1 MSMPKTQ
8 SGGQTADD
16 SLLVTENRM
25 VTPFT
30 EVRLKDYGSLTL
42 VQGDQY
48 LVSIETHP
56 RLLPRLRAE
65 AADGCLNLG
74 FGSWLDKLGE
84 AFTTSL
90 TRKPIRYV
98 VTMPRLDTLTVH
110 ALSRVR
116 VGAWSADH
124 LKLEL
129 CGAVDARIDNLRA
142 DWLEVELKGIGQ
154 IAVTGQVAHQT
165 LTANGPGRYLAGGLR
180 SQRAEVSLS
189 GAGTADLWVTD
200 QLDVTIHG
208 MGEVAY
214 HGSPTVRQHIA
225 GLGGL
230 RRLPEPARPPEHNQE
245 VKS

>member
-1 MSMPKTQ
+1 MSIPKTQ
-8 SGGQTADD
+8 PGGQTADD
-16 SLLVTENRM
+16 SLLVAEERA

-30 EVRLKDYGSLTL
+30 KVRLKDYGSLTL

-65 AADGCLNLG
+65 VAAGWLNLG

-90 TRKPIRYV
+90 TRKPIRYM
-98 VTMPRLDTLTVH
+98 VTMPRLESLAVC

-116 VGAWSADH
+116 LGAWSADH
-124 LKLEL
+124 LRLEL
-129 CGAVDARIDNLRA
+129 CGAVDARIDNLSA
-142 DWLEVELKGIGQ
+142 DWLAVELKGTGQ
-154 IAVTGQVAHQT
+154 IAVTGQAGQQT
-165 LTANGPGRYLAGGLR
+165 LTVNGPGRYLAGDLR

-189 GAGTADLWVTD
+189 GPGMADLWVTD

-208 MGEVAY
+208 MGEVVY
-214 HGSPTVRQHIA
+214 RGSPSVQQHIA
-225 GLGGL
+225 SPGGL
-230 RRLPEPARPPEHNQE
+230 RQLPKPARPPKYN
-245 VKS
+245 